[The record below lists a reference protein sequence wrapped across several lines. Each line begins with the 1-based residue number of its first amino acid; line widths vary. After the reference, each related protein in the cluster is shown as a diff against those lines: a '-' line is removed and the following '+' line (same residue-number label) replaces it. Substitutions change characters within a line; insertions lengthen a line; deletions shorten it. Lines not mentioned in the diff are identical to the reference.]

1 MAKVNLDG
9 KYPCMSNWVTLRR
22 ADNGGIIV
30 RNCAINEEMELSER
44 EARYLKSLNGDRDI
58 YKIKGFSYDE
68 CMEYYEHLNEN
79 LLIRDSGR
87 IVDLDGAHIYT
98 LYIPNRKSTN
108 SIIPKI
114 LNLLLMITFFPV
126 LIYGV
131 YLFIHY
137 GVNLGEDNFFLNL
150 IFGYILGIGVGGAL
164 HECAHACA
172 SLSYT
177 GRFFE
182 AGVMMTGFMPG
193 AYVMTDETNIDNILK
208 KGQIHM
214 AGIEMNLLLAGV
226 MMILMVKVNWLSG
239 CKMAMF
245 YIMTQNI
252 FIALF
257 NIIFAD
263 GLDGEH
269 AISSLLGGPIVDA
282 AKANIEQMTT
292 REKRSEYF
300 SETGCVNGIANI
312 CTSILIMGFQFLNP
326 IFILASIGILIGG
339 LFI

>member
-87 IVDLDGAHIYT
+87 IVDLDGAYIYT
-98 LYIPNRKSTN
+98 LYISNRKSTN

-150 IFGYILGIGVGGAL
+150 IFGYILGIGVGGVL

-177 GRFFE
+177 
-182 AGVMMTGFMPG
+182 
-193 AYVMTDETNIDNILK
+193 
-208 KGQIHM
+208 
-214 AGIEMNLLLAGV
+214 
-226 MMILMVKVNWLSG
+226 
-239 CKMAMF
+239 
-245 YIMTQNI
+245 
-252 FIALF
+252 
-257 NIIFAD
+257 
-263 GLDGEH
+263 
-269 AISSLLGGPIVDA
+269 
-282 AKANIEQMTT
+282 
-292 REKRSEYF
+292 
-300 SETGCVNGIANI
+300 
-312 CTSILIMGFQFLNP
+312 
-326 IFILASIGILIGG
+326 
-339 LFI
+339 